1 MYAETGEEE
10 QTLVALK
17 KKKIITEHGLTKKG
31 WTSLNE
37 IDDDWWND

>member
-1 MYAETGEEE
+1 MYAETVEEE

-17 KKKIITEHGLTKKG
+17 KKLITEHGLTKEG